1 MDCYQA
7 YYCGLCQS
15 LARYG
20 TAARMALS
28 YDMTFAAL
36 LLSALY
42 EPDTRF
48 SAGRCVPHPLKTRP
62 RAANEYLEYAGKTA
76 SEYGVTGYPTLF
88 LLDPEGTIRFV
99 KIGYSPLLAE
109 ELELAVRQILHDRP
123 IQAQKNK

>member
-1 MDCYQA
+1 MKGQNC
-7 YYCGLCQS
+7 
-15 LARYG
+15 
-20 TAARMALS
+20 
-28 YDMTFAAL
+28 L
-36 LLSALY
+36 LLFLDERGEFCKQALQIA
-42 EPDTRF
+42 E
-48 SAGRCVPHPLKTRP
+48 SVSLKENLTPVILYIEKQPENIENRSG
-62 RAANEYLEYAGKTA
+62 AIILEYTGKTA